1 MSDATPPKPRVAF
14 DDLPPIVDGSSWGA
28 AWWLALRHLRSGNE
42 RFLGVVSAISVVG
55 TLVGVALLIA
65 VLGVMTG
72 FEGDL
77 RQKILGANAH
87 VVVMKYGPEGMV
99 ADAALLDRLS
109 DFDGVQTVMP
119 FTYAE
124 VILRSRRGTTG
135 AILKGVDPTITARV
149 PEVAGTVSMGLSG
162 PIVDEAGVVAAWD
175 ALARPVP
182 AMGAD
187 AEPLPGIILG
197 NELAEQLAVLPGD
210 DVQVVDPIGD
220 GVGMLGAPVPRFR
233 MFRVLAVFHSG
244 MYEYD
249 TKWSYVPIAEAQSFF
264 SMGDRVVAV
273 EVRVKDVDHAAAT
286 SRQMQDALGY
296 PYFARHWMELNEAL
310 FRALALEKIVMS
322 LILGMIVVVAGLL
335 IVSNLYTLV
344 LSRRREI
351 AILKAMGASDVL
363 VRRVFL
369 LVGTV
374 IGTLGVVGGVA
385 LGLAISLGLDAY
397 EFPLETDVYFVSS
410 VPVIVQ
416 PRDVVVVAV
425 CALAIAFAS
434 AVYPAH
440 RAAAVDPVDGLRS
453 E

>member
-1 MSDATPPKPRVAF
+1 VTDPSSAKPRVAF
-14 DDLPPIVDGSSWGA
+14 DALPPVVDGSSWGA

-42 RFLGVVSAISVVG
+42 RFLGVVSAISVLG

-65 VLGVMTG
+65 VLAVMTG
-72 FEGDL
+72 FEVDL

-99 ADAALLDRLS
+99 ADPPLLERLAA
-109 DFDGVQTVMP
+109 FDGVETAMP

-124 VILRSRRGTTG
+124 VILRSRRGSTG
-135 AILKGVDPTITARV
+135 AILKGVDPAITARV
-149 PEVAGTVSMGLSG
+149 PEVAGTLSMGLQG
-162 PIVDEAGVVAAWD
+162 PIDDPGAVTAAWD

-187 AEPLPGIILG
+187 AEALPGIILG
-197 NELAEQLAVLPGD
+197 DELAEQLSVLPGD

-220 GVGMLGAPVPRFR
+220 GVGMLGAPVPRFK
-233 MFRVLAVFHSG
+233 MFRVLGMFHSG

-249 TKWSYVPIAEAQSFF
+249 TKWSYVPIAESQSFF
-264 SMGDRVVAV
+264 SMGDRVVGV
-273 EVRVKDVDHAAAT
+273 EVRVQDVDGAAAT
-286 SRQMQDALGY
+286 SREMQDALGY

-310 FRALALEKIVMS
+310 FRALALEKVVMS

-351 AILKAMGASDVL
+351 AILKAMGASDAL

-374 IGTLGVVGGVA
+374 IGTLGVVGGVV
-385 LGLAISLGLDAY
+385 LGLALCLGLDAY
-397 EFPLETDVYFVSS
+397 EYPLETDVYFVSS
-410 VPVIVQ
+410 LPVIVQ

-440 RAAAVDPVDGLRS
+440 RAAGVDPVDGLRT